1 MNNLNESELI
11 NVEPSE
17 NLQNLITEN
26 NYEMRD
32 YERKS

>member
-17 NLQNLITEN
+17 NTSPKESATKNKKI
-26 NYEMRD
+26 D
-32 YERKS
+32 IER